1 VDIRGG
7 IKRSIWRGLAALLPA
22 LLTMIVLSFG
32 IGLVQSYMGQ
42 YVNWAIIRLMSVVS
56 GVPVTQVEEFYKAY
70 WLGWLGVVLAIV
82 GLCVAAVIVGT
93 FIGGS
98 VWRLIENWIVRIPVL
113 RKIYPGAKQVS
124 EFFFSEKGLEFRR
137 VVAVEYPRKGI
148 WSVGFV
154 TGRSFLH
161 LSEKTGEDL
170 LSVFMPSTP
179 TPITGFTICV
189 PQSEV
194 VDIPITV
201 DEAFQYLVSAGVIM
215 SPAERVDS
223 LVVALQVTREQA
235 AATLAETGAEAGKAR
250 SEGPSEP

>member
-1 VDIRGG
+1 MDIRGS

-22 LLTMIVLSFG
+22 LLTFIVLSFG
-32 IGLVQSYMGQ
+32 ISLVQTYMGQ
-42 YVNWAIIRLMSVVS
+42 YVNSAIVRLASVISGIPVS
-56 GVPVTQVEEFYKAY
+56 EVEEIYQAY
-70 WLGWLGVVLAIV
+70 WLGWLGVVLAVV

-93 FIGGS
+93 FIGGR
-98 VWRLIENWIVRIPVL
+98 VWRLVENWIVRIPVL
-113 RKIYPGAKQVS
+113 SNIYPGAKQVS

-137 VVAVEYPRKGI
+137 VVAVEYPRKGL

-161 LSEKTGEDL
+161 LSEKVGADL

-179 TPITGFTICV
+179 TPVTGFTICV
-189 PQSEV
+189 PQNEV
-194 VDIPITV
+194 VDIPISV

-215 SPAERVDS
+215 PPAERVDS

-235 AATLAETGAEAGKAR
+235 AATLEQTGAESGKAR
-250 SEGPSEP
+250 SEGPNDE

>member
-1 VDIRGG
+1 MDIRGG

-22 LLTMIVLSFG
+22 LLTMIVLSIG
-32 IGLVQSYMGQ
+32 ISLVQTYMGQ
-42 YVNWAIIRLMSVVS
+42 YVNWAIIHLASAVTGFSVAE
-56 GVPVTQVEEFYKAY
+56 VEKFYNAY

-93 FIGGS
+93 FIGGR
-98 VWRLIENWIVRIPVL
+98 VWRLIENSIVRVPVL

-154 TGRSFLH
+154 TGRSFIH
-161 LSEKTGEDL
+161 LSEKTGADL

-179 TPITGFTICV
+179 TPVTGFTICV
-189 PQSEV
+189 PQNEV
-194 VDIPITV
+194 VDIPISV

-215 SPAERVDS
+215 PRAERVDS
-223 LVVALQVTREQA
+223 LVVALQVSREEA
-235 AATLAETGAEAGKAR
+235 AATLAQTGAEGGKAR